1 MPLVPLVGMSMTL
14 HILLG
19 VGLAACSLYAVWI
32 LVGSVIYF
40 SYGICRS
47 HNARVNPNERVT
59 RAAGS
64 GEEDTDLLLEKQEND

>member
-32 LVGSVIYF
+32 LIGSVIYF
-40 SYGICRS
+40 SYGMCRS
-47 HNARVNPNERVT
+47 HNARVNPNGRAT
-59 RAAGS
+59 HAAGT
-64 GEEDTDLLLEKQEND
+64 GEADTDLLLEKKEND